1 MTAAVRTRMHSPVL
15 GLALVLLITVIL
27 ILPL

>member
-1 MTAAVRTRMHSPVL
+1 MTASVGTRLRSPVL
-15 GLALVLLITVIL
+15 GLVGVLLITVIV

>member
-1 MTAAVRTRMHSPVL
+1 MTASVRTRTIAPVL
-15 GLALVLLITVIL
+15 GLVGVLLITVIL

>member
-1 MTAAVRTRMHSPVL
+1 MTASLGTRTISPVT
-15 GLALVLLITVIL
+15 GLALVLLITVIV